1 MIFIICTGNKIDNE
15 ALVKQ
20 AADLTRKKF
29 SFFERR
35 TYYKSLSDSKRGEI
49 FTSIDTTRPISRL
62 KPDETLYVVGHG
74 DPDVPRLSGLK
85 PRDLADLLKSHGLNP
100 NTRNLKINLVCCHS
114 GHKTNRLSLSY
125 AEQLYFILLD
135 SIHELVRHHMEKE
148 GSLLKLKAPKNLI
161 GFRQTDGKAIGI
173 KPKDY
178 EAYRYTEA
186 HSPDQLDNWLKEH
199 VTELSSIDYQ
209 LL

>member
-1 MIFIICTGNKIDNE
+1 
-15 ALVKQ
+15 
-20 AADLTRKKF
+20 
-29 SFFERR
+29 
-35 TYYKSLSDSKRGEI
+35 
-49 FTSIDTTRPISRL
+49 
-62 KPDETLYVVGHG
+62 
-74 DPDVPRLSGLK
+74 
-85 PRDLADLLKSHGLNP
+85 
-100 NTRNLKINLVCCHS
+100 
-114 GHKTNRLSLSY
+114 
-125 AEQLYFILLD
+125 
-135 SIHELVRHHMEKE
+135 MEKE